1 MESGILGF
9 GIPNKAQRI
18 RNPINDWNLESS
30 STDKDLNQVPG
41 IRNPR
46 REVQNPRLPEISLQG
61 ARKKN
66 WEKLGMA
73 LIVEKGLY
81 RSDVNKGC
89 LFRDVPLYKGVGAL
103 SDPNKVSIRFVIPV
117 LNSL

>member
-1 MESGILGF
+1 MESRIRLKESGIPLTI
-9 GIPNKAQRI
+9 GI
-18 RNPINDWNLESS
+18 WNLIKLESS
-30 STDKDLNQVPG
+30 TWNPESTA
-41 IRNPR
+41 RS
-46 REVQNPRLPEISLQG
+46 PESKTAWDFLTRG
-61 ARKKN
+61 EEKKN

-81 RSDVNKGC
+81 RSDVNKAC

-103 SDPNKVSIRFVIPV
+103 SDLNKVSIGFLIPV